1 MTPLGQNSLRH
12 GTSVRGFANL
22 PYDLNHMNPMVLP
35 PTLKALLPQA
45 LCQVCVGALYRKN
58 ERLFLTGRR
67 PQWMFFVTSGEVT
80 LQRTGLQGEAVV
92 LQRTRMGF
100 VSEASLKVA
109 GYHCD
114 AVAIT
119 ETNVIK
125 LPVLDMRAFLERD
138 TEFASRWISML
149 NSEVMR
155 LRLHCERLSMRSVKE
170 RLLHL
175 IQTEGKD
182 GHFCVPSGL
191 KTLAGE
197 LGVTHEA
204 LYRTITDLQKKG
216 LVIKVGGGLM
226 IGKH

>member
-1 MTPLGQNSLRH
+1 
-12 GTSVRGFANL
+12 
-22 PYDLNHMNPMVLP
+22 
-35 PTLKALLPQA
+35 
-45 LCQVCVGALYRKN
+45 
-58 ERLFLTGRR
+58 
-67 PQWMFFVTSGEVT
+67 MFFVTSGEVT

-92 LQRTRMGF
+92 LQRTRIGF
-100 VSEASLKVA
+100 VSEASLNVSR
-109 GYHCD
+109 YQCD
-114 AVAIT
+114 AVAMT

-125 LPVLDMRAFLERD
+125 LPVLQMRGFLERD

-155 LRLHCERLSMRSVKE
+155 LRLHCERLSMKSVKE

-182 GHFCVPSGL
+182 GHFTVPPGL

-204 LYRTITDLQKKG
+204 LYRTIADLQKKG
-216 LVIKVGGGLM
+216 LLHKLDGDLM
-226 IGKH
+226 LGKP